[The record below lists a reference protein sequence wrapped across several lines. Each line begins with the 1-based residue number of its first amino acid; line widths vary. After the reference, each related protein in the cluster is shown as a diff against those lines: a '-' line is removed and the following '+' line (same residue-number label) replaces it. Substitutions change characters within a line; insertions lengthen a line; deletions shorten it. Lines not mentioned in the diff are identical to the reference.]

1 MGKKVIVNEEQYNK
15 LLHQMMM
22 DTMSQNLETQ
32 DNPKVGIF
40 WYNRQINDF
49 FGVIAVDKNS
59 FPKPNAGGGLITCKE
74 LHQDVWRKEFNRQ
87 KHKRNGQG
95 PFIGDY
101 KDTPRGRVF
110 YNPEND
116 KFYVMVGSWINE
128 VDYDA
133 FITLVEDYFDLK
145 NSDFEIHI
153 GPHWEI
159 GVGWEN
165 R

>member
-1 MGKKVIVNEEQYNK
+1 MEKKIIVNEDQYNK
-15 LLHQMMM
+15 LQQLMM
-22 DTMSQNLETQ
+22 DTMAQNLGSQ

-40 WYNRQINDF
+40 WYNRQLKDL
-49 FGVIAVDKNS
+49 FGVIAVDKDG
-59 FPKPNAGGGLITCKE
+59 FQKPNAGGGLITCKE

-87 KHKRNGQG
+87 KHTRNGQG
-95 PFIGDY
+95 PFVGDY

-110 YNPEND
+110 YNLEED
-116 KFYVMVGSWINE
+116 KFYVMVGSWIND
-128 VDYDA
+128 VDYDN
-133 FITLVEDYFDLK
+133 FISLVEDYYDLK
-145 NSDFEIHI
+145 NSDFEIKI